1 MLENARFKD
10 RKALVEYDLNME
22 LFNSYDFKVIDII
35 AVRNVYILITDK
47 GNKILKKLNYGIDE
61 LEFIYS
67 GLEYAKNN
75 SFHRVFNFVT
85 TKEGKSYVLWGKNI
99 YCVMDLIN
107 GRESEYFN
115 PIDVHIASK
124 GLGELHKACEGFRY
138 DNKIRYTCGKT
149 IDNFKRRLEEMDLF
163 ISISKITEEKNEFDT
178 IFLENVSY
186 YKSQM
191 EESIRFLEKSSFYKL
206 CSQEDKIVLCHNDLA
221 HHNIL
226 IKEDEAYFVDFDYSV
241 IDLRVHDLCN
251 FINKVGKGSAYDIEK
266 AKLIIQDYCVENE
279 LSDKELQVL
288 YGLLM
293 FPQDFYIICKDYY
306 TRKKDWNYEMFL
318 DRLIKKNDFKD
329 DRREF
334 LEKFKDDILN

>member
-1 MLENARFKD
+1 MLENVRFKD
-10 RKALVEYDLNME
+10 KKALAEYDLNID
-22 LFNSYDFKVIDII
+22 LFNFYDFKIIDII
-35 AVRNVYILITDK
+35 AVRKVYILITDK

-61 LEFIYS
+61 LEFIHS

-75 SFHRVFNFVT
+75 SFQRVFNFVMT
-85 TKEGKSYVLWGKNI
+85 REGKPYVLWGKNV

-107 GRESEYFN
+107 GRESEYAN

-124 GLGELHKACEGFRY
+124 GLGQLHKACEGFRY
-138 DNKIRYTCGKT
+138 NNKTRYTCGKT
-149 IDNFKRRLEEMDLF
+149 IDNFKRRLQEMDLF
-163 ISISKITEEKNEFDT
+163 KNIARITEDKNEFDT
-178 IFLENVSY
+178 IFLDNVNY
-186 YKSQM
+186 YKTQM
-191 EESIRFLEKSSFYKL
+191 EESIRLLEGSSFYKL

-226 IKEDEAYFVDFDYSV
+226 IKEEEAYFVDFDYSI

-251 FINKVGKGSAYDIEK
+251 FINKVGKGSAYDIEE
-266 AKLIIQDYCVENE
+266 AKSIINDYCMHNE
-279 LSDKELQVL
+279 LSGKELQVL

-293 FPQDFYIICKDYY
+293 FPQDVYTICKDYY
-306 TRKKDWNYEMFL
+306 TRKKDWEYGMFL
-318 DRLIKKNDFKD
+318 DRLIKKNDFKE